1 MPKLKSNSGAKKRL
15 KVAPSGSVKHRK
27 TNKRHLL
34 THKSSKRKRRLS
46 GTVVIHDADYTRVRP
61 LLPYSS
67 L

>member
-15 KVAPSGSVKHRK
+15 KVAPSGTVKRRK
-27 TNKRHLL
+27 ANKRHLL

-46 GTVVIHDADYTRVRP
+46 GTVVIHDADHSRVRP
-61 LLPYSS
+61 LLPHS

>member
-46 GTVVIHDADYTRVRP
+46 GTVVIHDSDYGRVRP
-61 LLPYSS
+61 LLPYSP